1 VRAKILIALWGSIPA
16 DDVNLSVRT
25 TDGLG
30 GVGQNVEKPWI
41 IVMHLS
47 GAVVAEKM
55 VQLRQSLGNISIAV
69 AVHDVQVLTSMSMV
83 KPKVALP
90 YRGGAAEKSAGE
102 NGDQDYKTGA
112 HNVYLWTL
120 NFAPPRRTFL

>member
-30 GVGQNVEKPWI
+30 GVGQNVENPWI

-55 VQLRQSLGNISIAV
+55 VQL
-69 AVHDVQVLTSMSMV
+69 
-83 KPKVALP
+83 
-90 YRGGAAEKSAGE
+90 
-102 NGDQDYKTGA
+102 
-112 HNVYLWTL
+112 
-120 NFAPPRRTFL
+120 